1 MFSVALTFCV
11 VSLGPVVSGSAL
23 SEHKVVRPED
33 LAKRSGPEEKKLF
46 TPTVPTQNSF
56 NNQPTYKNSSNNEI
70 IHFSLAYPTKSIVNL
85 TQKS

>member
-11 VSLGPVVSGSAL
+11 VSLGPVVAGSAL

-33 LAKRSGPEEKKLF
+33 LAKRSGPEKKQF
-46 TPTVPTQNSF
+46 TSTVPTQNSF
-56 NNQPTYKNSSNNEI
+56 NNQQTYKNSSNNEI